1 MLTSKQKTNLLFL
14 YEDEIL
20 SRMAADLSKIGK
32 LQDMIPEDKM
42 CNLRANNSSDMGLA
56 REMWELMQTSAL
68 NETLYERVLTFLKDV
83 DFDLH
88 SMICLE
94 RSNNNNSFGKGLLEM
109 LKHMDGMMKALTSL
123 EIVICT
129 LREVVQGFEHILNPI
144 WNRFKDAKITE
155 THAKKLILRT
165 VPNIT
170 IFGYEHL
177 LYAISKCG
185 QEADNYVNQ
194 IYRNFAN
201 EYEYRNKTT
210 NNPRGLY
217 YEIGPTNAV
226 KEVMQ
231 SAATLGI
238 NSPYARCARIGQ
250 VPRPHF
256 RACTVGIVQETP
268 LNLREYQKE
277 LVHDAVENRNTIICA
292 PTGSGKTYVAAYIVR
307 NHLLHSNSR
316 RKVCFFVPTTT
327 LVEQQEEVLRRF
339 VGHFASV
346 KGVSGITAN
355 SVPVRKTIEATD
367 VLVVTPQ
374 IIVNLLM
381 EKPMNG
387 FDDVSFTPFGLSA
400 FSLILFDEAHHTNE
414 SHPYNVLMKE
424 YHLKKAINA
433 YKTIPQI
440 VGLTASLGIG
450 GSSNHRD
457 ALQYTLQMC
466 ANLDS
471 SSISRVRKNVDDL
484 KKFASETR
492 EEIITVD
499 SSDLT
504 NLGTFKIIQQYMRD
518 LESEMLKIPEATSF
532 NGLRKSLTCPSSNYL
547 HQGYE
552 NWICGLL
559 ARTIPECTDLP
570 QKSRA
575 LVTQCLEQLR
585 ILYYTIEYLNLFSS
599 DIALEYVRKALEKH
613 PHIDLRLKGLLET
626 LQGQPEHESAMLI
639 KLRDILRTQLD
650 NHINS
655 RILIFAPK
663 RDQCKLM
670 AELISNTTPYFAN
683 YLTGQAS
690 YEEGGSNA
698 AEQKKKV
705 IDFKTGTVK
714 ILCVTSVAEEG
725 LDIEACNLVIQY
737 SNVTNEIGHVQRRGR
752 GRKENSKSIL
762 LTSDRKVKERAQ
774 ENAQR
779 EIIMTEILDDIDMK
793 PTTWFKEK
801 VAQKAEELASDIFLQ
816 ISLQKQA
823 TVKLNE
829 KNKSMKYRLLCRQC
843 DAFITSS
850 DNVAVFC
857 GGQYATVD
865 PGYWSRVFIHQL
877 PVLEENKRWEN
888 MASPHVG
895 VHHCMGQNNNRTCR
909 MRLGRIVLFRDV
921 HLPIISCKSVVF
933 VEYTNELD
941 KLNFQGRRFP
951 LSQWKDVKSK
961 LFLPKE
967 LTGIQLAE
975 MQRAA
980 EEKQLSSELKK
991 I

>member
-1 MLTSKQKTNLLFL
+1 MLTLKQKSNLLCL

-20 SRMAADLSKIGK
+20 SRMAADLSKIGI
-32 LQDMIPEDKM
+32 LQDMISGDTM
-42 CNLRANNSSDMGLA
+42 CSLRAKYNSNMELA
-56 REMWELMQTSAL
+56 RTMWVLMQRSAL
-68 NETLYERVLTFLKDV
+68 NHTLYERVLTFLKDV
-83 DFDLH
+83 DYDLH

-94 RSNNNNSFGKGLLEM
+94 RSNNNNGFGKGLREM
-109 LKHMDGMMKALTSL
+109 LNHTDGMMNAITSL
-123 EIVICT
+123 QIVTST
-129 LREVVQGFEHILNPI
+129 LQQVVQGFEHILSPI
-144 WNRFKDAKITE
+144 WNRFKAAKITE

-185 QEADNYVNQ
+185 QKADNYVNQ

-201 EYEYRNKTT
+201 EY
-210 NNPRGLY
+210 GLY
-217 YEIGPTNAV
+217 YEIEPNDAV

-292 PTGSGKTYVAAYIVR
+292 PTGSGKTIVAAYIVR
-307 NHLLHSNSR
+307 HHLLHSNSR

-355 SVPVRKTIEATD
+355 SIPIRQTIEATD

-381 EKPMNG
+381 EKPMSG
-387 FDDVSFTPFGLSA
+387 FDDVSFKPFGLSA

-433 YKTIPQI
+433 YNAIPQI

-484 KKFASETR
+484 KKFASETL

-504 NLGTFKIIQQYMRD
+504 NLETFKIIQNYMRD
-518 LESEMLKIPEATSF
+518 LEREILKIPES
-532 NGLRKSLTCPSSNYL
+532 
-547 HQGYE
+547 YE

-559 ARTIPECTDLP
+559 ARTIPEFTDLSK
-570 QKSRA
+570 KSRA
-575 LVTQCLEQLR
+575 LITQCLEQLR

-599 DIALEYVRKALEKH
+599 ETALEWIRKALEKH

-626 LQGQPEHESAMLI
+626 LRGQPEHESAMLI
-639 KLRDILRTQLD
+639 ELKKILRTQLD
-650 NHINS
+650 NNIDS

-663 RDQCKLM
+663 REQCKLM
-670 AELISNTTPYFAN
+670 AELISKSTPYFAN

-705 IDFKTGTVK
+705 IEFSTGAVK

-725 LDIEACNLVIQY
+725 LDISACNLVIQY

-752 GRKENSKSIL
+752 GRAKNAKSIL

-779 EIIMTEILDDIDMK
+779 EIIMTEILDDIDTK
-793 PTTWFKEK
+793 PMTWFKEK

-816 ISLQKQA
+816 ISLEKQA

-829 KNKSMKYRLLCRQC
+829 KNNSMKYRLLCRKC
-843 DAFITSS
+843 DAFVTSS

-865 PGYWSRVFIHQL
+865 PEYWSRVFIHQL
-877 PVLEENKRWEN
+877 PVQEENKRWEN
-888 MASPHVG
+888 MSSPHVG
-895 VHHCMGQNNNRTCR
+895 VHHCMGQTNNGTCR
-909 MRLGRIVLFRDV
+909 TKLGRIVLFRDV

-941 KLNFQGRRFP
+941 KFNFQGRRFP

-961 LFLPKE
+961 LFLPKDIS
-967 LTGIQLAE
+967 GIQLAE

-980 EEKQLSSELKK
+980 AEKQQLSELKK